1 MASNCVGGGV
11 PKWETRTRLFLC
23 IFGLVLSFY
32 ALHVEISRERDPE
45 YRAMCDLG
53 DYVSCSKVFTSRWG
67 RGFGLLE
74 FFIVKDSALNQ
85 PNSVLGII
93 FYTLQLA
100 LAPTCQGMDSTRP
113 LKLSCGIWHQFIS
126 SRPFK
131 SFTLPP
137 WVVLV
142 GPAHSIDA
150 QSRIWRPGQHFCT
163 VYHVPQ
169 IIPEQCGQCGSGHY
183 PAERG
188 NCHQRIPLPLNG
200 QHSTAPQEAH
210 PPPFHNIASSAPFVV
225 PLTPP

>member
-100 LAPTCQGMDSTRP
+100 LGQSV
-113 LKLSCGIWHQFIS
+113 S
-126 SRPFK
+126 SRSAFLLVC
-131 SFTLPP
+131 SSWVSVAGSLYLACVLAFILGDFCMVCVSTYVVNFLLLFTNLKRRTG
-137 WVVLV
+137 LQAIKEKT
-142 GPAHSIDA
+142 G
-150 QSRIWRPGQHFCT
+150 
-163 VYHVPQ
+163 
-169 IIPEQCGQCGSGHY
+169 
-183 PAERG
+183 
-188 NCHQRIPLPLNG
+188 
-200 QHSTAPQEAH
+200 
-210 PPPFHNIASSAPFVV
+210 
-225 PLTPP
+225 